1 MGKIFHGVAGRI
13 KGSVGNTTF
22 RRIYGEANASA
33 MYDKVLEV
41 SNPRT
46 GAQILQRM
54 RLAPAQK
61 FYEAFK
67 QVLDHSRQGIQAGE
81 KTRRAFMAEVM
92 SKGFP
97 SMPYVVK
104 GFQGVVGERYP
115 LSKGTLPRIFAWP
128 STTME
133 WCEVSINIE
142 ASTSTDTPA
151 ALLQKLQAS
160 NPGRFED
167 GDELTF
173 VVLAG
178 DDVSGAE
185 NYALIYSIVLSAS
198 DTDTDIS
205 DIVEASND
213 GTLIFYPQFFTEDD
227 SAFGCAV
234 IHSRKVGDKWTYS
247 NAEMEFDQDYYMIY
261 HSGNAYRTAMAS
273 YGAAGFNS
281 PNGRKQ
287 LNLATNQPYNGAITK
302 ANGLINPNLE
312 NELKFVYLMST
323 TQIVDSSKQA
333 QVVTSVFV
341 KDGALVNEKG
351 EQIKKTEGGQQVN
364 VTPQMVGWAGG
375 TKVWKDAYLAQVP
388 E

>member
-115 LSKGTLPRIFAWP
+115 LSKGTLPRIFSWP
-128 STTME
+128 ATTME
-133 WCEVSINIE
+133 WVETSLNVSNGI
-142 ASTSTDTPA
+142 TLDTPA
-151 ALLQKLQAS
+151 NLLENLQAN

-178 DDVSGAE
+178 DDVNGSE

-198 DTDTDIS
+198 DQETTIDE
-205 DIVEASND
+205 IVGMSQDN
-213 GTLIFYPQFFTEDD
+213 TLTFFPQFFTEDD
-227 SAFGCAV
+227 SAFGAAV
-234 IHSRKVGDKWTYS
+234 IHSRKVGEKWTYS
-247 NAEMEFDQDYYMIY
+247 NAEMDFDQDYYMVY

-302 ANGLINPNLE
+302 ANGLVDPNLE
-312 NELKFVYLMST
+312 SELKFTYLMST

-351 EQIKKTEGGQQVN
+351 EQIKKTQGGQQVN

>member
-1 MGKIFHGVAGRI
+1 MGKIFHGPFGRV
-13 KGSVGNTTF
+13 KGSIGNTTF

-33 MYDKVLEV
+33 AYDKVLEV

-92 SKGFP
+92 SKDFQA
-97 SMPYVVK
+97 MPYVVK
-104 GFQGVVGERYP
+104 GFRGVVGERYP
-115 LSKGTLPRIFAWP
+115 LAKGTLPRIFAYP
-128 STTME
+128 SASME
-133 WCEVSINIE
+133 WCEVNLSLITGQE
-142 ASTSTDTPA
+142 VDTPA
-151 ALLQKLQAS
+151 ALLANLQAA
-160 NPGRFED
+160 NPGRFES

-178 DDVSGAE
+178 DDVSGDE
-185 NYALIYSIVLSAS
+185 SYALIYSVVLSAS
-198 DTDTDIS
+198 DGETEIGERIQIS
-205 DIVEASND
+205 AG
-213 GTLIFYPQFFTEDD
+213 GTMNFNPQFFTEDD
-227 SAFGCAV
+227 SVFGCAV
-234 IHSRKVGDKWTYS
+234 IHSRKIGTEWKYS
-247 NAEMEFDQDYYMIY
+247 NSEMGFDDGYYMVF
-261 HSGNAYRTAMAS
+261 HSGNAYREAMAS
-273 YGAAGFNS
+273 YGAAGFNV

-287 LNLATNQPYNGAITK
+287 LNLATNQAYNGAISK
-302 ANGLINPNLE
+302 ANGIINPNTNDE
-312 NELKFVYLMST
+312 VKFTYLMST

-341 KDGALVNEKG
+341 KDGALVNERG
-351 EQIKKTEGGQQVN
+351 EQVKKIEDGQQVN

-375 TKVWKDAYLAQVP
+375 TRVWKDAYLSQVP

>member
-67 QVLDHSRQGIQAGE
+67 QVMDHSRQGIQAGE

-115 LSKGTLPRIFAWP
+115 LSKGTLPRIFSWP
-128 STTME
+128 SASME
-133 WCEVSINIE
+133 WCE
-142 ASTSTDTPA
+142 TSLNVNDVDGYDTPSR
-151 ALLQKLQAS
+151 LLTALQAGS
-160 NPGRFED
+160 PGRFED

-173 VVLAG
+173 IVLAG
-178 DDVSGAE
+178 DDVSGSE
-185 NYALIYSIVLSAS
+185 NYALIFSVVLSAS
-198 DTDTDIS
+198 DDTTDLTGMFDES
-205 DIVEASND
+205 ENL
-213 GTLIFYPQFFTEDD
+213 TLNFTPRFFTDDD
-227 SAFGCAV
+227 SAFGSAV

-247 NAEMEFDQDYYMIY
+247 NAEMYFDQDYYMVY

-302 ANGLINPNLE
+302 ANGLLNPNTE
-312 NELKFVYLMST
+312 GELKFVYLMST

-333 QVVTSVFV
+333 QVITSVFV
-341 KDGALVNEKG
+341 KDGALVNENG
-351 EQIKKTEGGQQVN
+351 EQIKKVEDGQQVP
-364 VTPQMVGWAGG
+364 VTPAMVGWAGG

>member
-92 SKGFP
+92 SKGFAP
-97 SMPYVVK
+97 MPYVPK
-104 GFQGVVGERYP
+104 GFVGVVGERYP
-115 LSKGTLPRIFAWP
+115 VSKGTLPRIFAEP
-128 STTME
+128 SASME
-133 WCEVSINIE
+133 WCETSLKVSDVDGYN
-142 ASTSTDTPA
+142 TPSRLLT
-151 ALLQKLQAS
+151 ALQTGS
-160 NPGRFED
+160 PGRFED

-178 DDVSGAE
+178 DDVSGSE
-185 NYALIYSIVLSAS
+185 SYALIFSVVLSAS
-198 DTDTDIS
+198 DDTTDLTGMFDES
-205 DIVEASND
+205 EAL
-213 GTLIFYPQFFTEDD
+213 TLNYTPRFFTEDD
-227 SAFGCAV
+227 SVLGCAV
-234 IHSRKVGDKWTYS
+234 IHSRKVGDSWTYS
-247 NAEMEFDQDYYMIY
+247 ATEMGFDQDYYMVW
-261 HSGNAYRTAMAS
+261 HSGNAYREAMAS
-273 YGAAGFNS
+273 YGAAGFNV

-287 LNLATNQPYNGAITK
+287 LKLATNQPYNGAITK
-302 ANGLINPNLE
+302 ANGLLNPNTE
-312 NELKFVYLMST
+312 NELKFTYLMST

-341 KDGALVNEKG
+341 KDGALVNEQG

-364 VTPQMVGWAGG
+364 VTPQMIGWAGG
-375 TKVWKDAYLAQVP
+375 TRVWKDAYLVQVP

>member
-46 GAQILQRM
+46 GSQILQRM

-61 FYEAFK
+61 FYETFK
-67 QVLDHSRQGIQAGE
+67 QVMDHSRQGIQAGE

-92 SKGFP
+92 SKGFS
-97 SMPYVVK
+97 SMPYVPK

-115 LSKGTLPRIFAWP
+115 LSKGTLPRIFAYTNV
-128 STTME
+128 SME
-133 WCEVSINIE
+133 WADVELVMDPSDHY
-142 ASTSTDTPA
+142 DTPA
-151 ALLQKLQAS
+151 ALLANLQS
-160 NPGRFED
+160 RNPGRFED

-173 VVLAG
+173 VALCG
-178 DDVSGAE
+178 DDVSGNE
-185 NYALIYSIVLSAS
+185 SYSSIFSVVLSAA
-198 DTDTDIS
+198 DTDTVIEERIS
-205 DIVEASND
+205 VSESDRM
-213 GTLIFYPQFFTEDD
+213 IFNPLFFTEDD
-227 SAFGCAV
+227 ALFGVGV
-234 IHSRKVGDKWTYS
+234 IHSRKVGNGWTYS
-247 NAEMEFDQDYYMIY
+247 SAAMDFDQDYYMVW
-261 HSGNAYRTAMAS
+261 HNGNAYRTAMAS
-273 YGAAGFNS
+273 YGAAGFNE

-287 LNLATNQPYNGAITK
+287 LKLATNQPYNGAITK
-302 ANGLINPNLE
+302 ANGLLNPNKE

-351 EQIKKTEGGQQVN
+351 EVIKKTEGGQQVP

-375 TKVWKDAYLAQVP
+375 TRVWKDAYLVQVP

>member
-1 MGKIFHGVAGRI
+1 MGKIFHGPFGRV
-13 KGSVGNTTF
+13 KGSIGNTTF

-33 MYDKVLEV
+33 AYDKVLEV

-92 SKGFP
+92 SQGFS

-115 LSKGTLPRIFAWP
+115 LAKGTLPRVFAQV
-128 STTME
+128 SVSME
-133 WCEVSINIE
+133 WCEVELNVL
-142 ASTSTDTPA
+142 AGQGVGTPA
-151 ALLQKLQAS
+151 ALLNNLQLN

-178 DDVSGAE
+178 NDAYGSE
-185 NYALIYSIVLSAS
+185 NYALIYSIVLSSS
-198 DTDTDIS
+198 DSETDLTERIQVS
-205 DIVEASND
+205 DGSGINFV
-213 GTLIFYPQFFTEDD
+213 PPFFTEDD
-227 SAFGCAV
+227 SVFGCAV
-234 IHSRKVGDKWTYS
+234 IHSRKIGTEWKYS
-247 NAEMEFDQDYYMIY
+247 NAELDFDQDYYMIY
-261 HSGNAYRTAMAS
+261 HSGNAYRAAMAS
-273 YGAAGFNS
+273 YGAAGFNV

-287 LNLATNQPYNGAITK
+287 LNLATNQPYNGAISK
-302 ANGLINPNLE
+302 ANGIINPNT
-312 NELKFVYLMST
+312 NEEVKFTYLMST

-351 EQIKKTEGGQQVN
+351 EQVKKTEGGQQVN
-364 VTPQMVGWAGG
+364 VTPQMVGWTGG
-375 TKVWKDAYLAQVP
+375 TRVWKDAYLVQVP

>member
-46 GAQILQRM
+46 GSQILQRM

-61 FYEAFK
+61 FYETFK

-81 KTRRAFMAEVM
+81 KTRRAFMSEVM
-92 SKGFP
+92 SKGFGK
-97 SMPYVVK
+97 MPYVPK
-104 GFQGVVGERYP
+104 GFEGVVGEQYP
-115 LSKGTLPRIFAWP
+115 MAKGTLPRVFAWP
-128 STTME
+128 NVSTE
-133 WCEVSINIE
+133 WADVELVLDPNHDY
-142 ASTSTDTPA
+142 DTPA
-151 ALLQKLQAS
+151 ALLANLQS
-160 NPGRFED
+160 QNPGRFED

-173 VVLAG
+173 VALCG
-178 DDVSGAE
+178 DDVSGNE
-185 NYALIYSIVLSAS
+185 SYPSIFSVVLSAA
-198 DTDTDIS
+198 DTDTVIEERIS
-205 DIVEASND
+205 VSQANRM
-213 GTLIFYPQFFTEDD
+213 IFNPLFFTEDD
-227 SAFGCAV
+227 ALFGVAV
-234 IHSRKVGDKWTYS
+234 IHSRKVGTGWTYS
-247 NAEMEFDQDYYMIY
+247 NAAMDFDQDYYMVW
-261 HSGNAYRTAMAS
+261 HNGNAYRTAMAS
-273 YGAAGFNS
+273 YGAAGFNE

-287 LNLATNQPYNGAITK
+287 LKLATNQPYNGAITK

-312 NELKFVYLMST
+312 NELKFTYLMST

-375 TKVWKDAYLAQVP
+375 TRVWKDAYLVQVP

>member
-81 KTRRAFMAEVM
+81 KTRRAFMSEVM
-92 SKGFP
+92 SKGFS
-97 SMPYVVK
+97 SMPYVPK
-104 GFQGVVGERYP
+104 GFEGVVGERYP
-115 LSKGTLPRIFAWP
+115 LAKGTLPRIFAWP
-128 STTME
+128 ASTME
-133 WCEVSINIE
+133 WCE
-142 ASTSTDTPA
+142 TSLNYNPEVPVTTPDE
-151 ALLQKLQAS
+151 LLIALQAG

-173 VVLAG
+173 VILAG
-178 DDVSGAE
+178 DDVSGNE
-185 NYALIYSIVLSAS
+185 NYAYIYSVVLSGS
-198 DTDTDIS
+198 DSETDI
-205 DIVEASND
+205 D
-213 GTLIFYPQFFTEDD
+213 GLFSKSTDNTLNFLPTLYTEDD
-227 SAFGCAV
+227 SVLGCAV

-247 NAEMEFDQDYYMIY
+247 VAAMDFDQDYYMIW
-261 HSGNAYRTAMAS
+261 HNGNAYRTAMAS
-273 YGAAGFNS
+273 YGAAGFNE

-287 LNLATNQPYNGAITK
+287 LKQATNQPYNGAITK
-302 ANGLINPNLE
+302 ANGLINPNTPSE
-312 NELKFVYLMST
+312 KNFTYLMST

-341 KDGALVNEKG
+341 LDGGLVDEKG
-351 EQIKKTEGGQQVN
+351 QNIMIEDGGLQRP
-364 VTPQMVGWAGG
+364 VTTADINWNGG
-375 TKVWKDAYLAQVP
+375 TKVWRPAYLAQVP

>member
-92 SKGFP
+92 SKGFAP
-97 SMPYVVK
+97 MPYVPK

-115 LSKGTLPRIFAWP
+115 LSKGTLPRIFAEP
-128 STTME
+128 SSTME
-133 WCEVSINIE
+133 WVE
-142 ASTSTDTPA
+142 TSLAVNNGITLDTPA
-151 ALLQKLQAS
+151 NLLENLQAN

-178 DDVSGAE
+178 SDVSGDE
-185 NYALIYSIVLSAS
+185 CYALIYSIVLSAS
-198 DTDTDIS
+198 DQETTIDE
-205 DIVEASND
+205 IVGMSQDN
-213 GTLIFYPQFFTEDD
+213 TLTFFPQFFTEDD
-227 SAFGCAV
+227 SAFGAAV
-234 IHSRKVGDKWTYS
+234 IHSRKVGDAWTYS
-247 NAEMEFDQDYYMIY
+247 TASMEFDSDYYMVW
-261 HSGNAYRTAMAS
+261 HSGNAYREAMAS
-273 YGAAGFNS
+273 YGAAGFNV

-287 LNLATNQPYNGAITK
+287 LKLATNQPYNGAITK
-302 ANGLINPNLE
+302 ANGLVNPNQE
-312 NELKFVYLMST
+312 GELKFVYLMST

-341 KDGALVNEKG
+341 KEGALVNEKG
-351 EQIKKTEGGQQVN
+351 EVVKKTEGGQQVP
-364 VTPQMVGWAGG
+364 VTPVMIGWSGG
-375 TKVWKDAYLAQVP
+375 TRVWKDAYLAQVP

>member
-67 QVLDHSRQGIQAGE
+67 QVLDHSRQGIQPGE

-115 LSKGTLPRIFAWP
+115 LAKGTLPRIFAEP

-133 WCEVSINIE
+133 WCETSLDVSSGIQIE
-142 ASTSTDTPA
+142 TPA
-151 ALLQKLQAS
+151 SLLSCLLDS
-160 NPGRFED
+160 NPGRFEE

-178 DDVSGAE
+178 DDVNGSE
-185 NYALIYSIVLSAS
+185 SYALIYSVVLSAS
-198 DTDTDIS
+198 DNETDIS
-205 DIVEASND
+205 EIFSKSDN
-213 GTLIFYPQFFTEDD
+213 GTLNFFPQFFTEDD

-234 IHSRKVGDKWTYS
+234 IHSRKVGDKWSYS
-247 NAEMEFDQDYYMIY
+247 NSEMQFDQDYYMIY

-273 YGAAGFNS
+273 YGAAGFNV

-302 ANGLINPNLE
+302 ANGLVDPNLE
-312 NELKFVYLMST
+312 SELKFTYLMST

-351 EQIKKTEGGQQVN
+351 EQIKKTQGGQQVN

-375 TKVWKDAYLAQVP
+375 TKVWKDAYLSQVP

>member
-67 QVLDHSRQGIQAGE
+67 QVMDHSRQGIQAGE

-92 SKGFP
+92 SKGFAP
-97 SMPYVVK
+97 MPYVPK

-115 LSKGTLPRIFAWP
+115 LSKGTLPRIFAEP
-128 STTME
+128 SASME
-133 WCEVSINIE
+133 WVETSLNIGSGASI
-142 ASTSTDTPA
+142 DTPA
-151 ALLQKLQAS
+151 ALLVALQDA

-178 DDVSGAE
+178 DDVSGNE
-185 NYALIYSIVLSAS
+185 SYALIFSVVLSAS
-198 DTDTDIS
+198 DTETAIDERIS
-205 DIVEASND
+205 RSQS
-213 GTLIFYPQFFTEDD
+213 GTMNFQPQFFTEDD
-227 SAFGCAV
+227 SAFGAAV
-234 IHSRKVGDKWTYS
+234 IHSRKVGDAWTYS
-247 NAEMEFDQDYYMIY
+247 SAQMEFDSDYYMVW
-261 HSGNAYRTAMAS
+261 HSGNAYREAMAS
-273 YGAAGFNS
+273 YGAAGFNV

-287 LNLATNQPYNGAITK
+287 LKLATNQPYNGAISK
-302 ANGLINPNLE
+302 ANGLVNPNTE
-312 NELKFVYLMST
+312 GELKFVYLMST

-364 VTPQMVGWAGG
+364 VTPQMIGWSGG
-375 TKVWKDAYLAQVP
+375 TRVWKDAYLVQVP

>member
-46 GAQILQRM
+46 GSQILQRM

-67 QVLDHSRQGIQAGE
+67 QVMDHSRQGIQAGE

-97 SMPYVVK
+97 AMPYVVK
-104 GFQGVVGERYP
+104 GFKGVVGERYP

-133 WCEVSINIE
+133 WCETSLKLE
-142 ASTSTDTPA
+142 AGTSTDTPA
-151 ALLQKLQAS
+151 ELLQKLQAK

-178 DDVSGAE
+178 DDVSGDE
-185 NYALIYSIVLSAS
+185 NYALIYSVVLSAS
-198 DTDTDIS
+198 DTETDIVNVIES
-205 DIVEASND
+205 SND
-213 GTLIFYPQFFTEDD
+213 GTLIYTPQFFTEDD
-227 SAFGCAV
+227 SVLGCAV
-234 IHSRKVGDKWTYS
+234 IHSRKVGDKWSYS
-247 NAEMEFDQDYYMIY
+247 NAEMECDPDYYMIY

-273 YGAAGFNS
+273 YGAAGYNV

-302 ANGLINPNLE
+302 ANGLINPNTE
-312 NELKFVYLMST
+312 GELKFVYLMST

>member
-133 WCEVSINIE
+133 WCEVALNFNPNVNVANPAE
-142 ASTSTDTPA
+142 LLA
-151 ALLQKLQAS
+151 ALQDG

-167 GDELTF
+167 GDELSI
-173 VVLAG
+173 VILAG

-185 NYALIYSIVLSAS
+185 NYALIYSVVLSAS
-198 DTDTDIS
+198 DEETDIEDVFSKS
-205 DIVEASND
+205 DNN
-213 GTLIFYPQFFTEDD
+213 TLTFFPKFFTEDD

-247 NAEMEFDQDYYMIY
+247 NAEMDFDQDYYMIY

>member
-1 MGKIFHGVAGRI
+1 MGKIFHGVAGRL

-67 QVLDHSRQGIQAGE
+67 QVLDHSRQGIQTGE

-133 WCEVSINIE
+133 WCEAAINIE
-142 ASTSTDTPA
+142 AGTSTDTPA
-151 ALLQKLQAS
+151 TLLQKLQAK

-205 DIVEASND
+205 DIIEASND
-213 GTLIFYPQFFTEDD
+213 GTLIFYPQFFTEDN

-312 NELKFVYLMST
+312 NELKFIYLMST

>member
-97 SMPYVVK
+97 PMPYVVK

-128 STTME
+128 SSTMK
-133 WCEVSINIE
+133 WCETSIKLQE
-142 ASTSTDTPA
+142 GTSTDTPA
-151 ALLQKLQAS
+151 ELLQKLQAS

-178 DDVSGAE
+178 DDVSGE
-185 NYALIYSIVLSAS
+185 ESYALIFSVVLSAS
-198 DTDTDIS
+198 DTETDLANI
-205 DIVEASND
+205 IEASNN
-213 GTLIFYPQFFTEDD
+213 GTLDYHPQYFTEDD
-227 SAFGCAV
+227 AAFGCAV

-247 NAEMEFDQDYYMIY
+247 NAEMDFDSDYYMIY

-273 YGAAGFNS
+273 YGAAGFNV

-287 LNLATNQPYNGAITK
+287 LKLATNQPYNGAITK
-302 ANGLINPNLE
+302 ANGLVDPNLE
-312 NELKFVYLMST
+312 SELKFTYLMST

-351 EQIKKTEGGQQVN
+351 EQVKKTQGSQQVN
-364 VTPQMVGWAGG
+364 VTPQMIGWSGG
-375 TKVWKDAYLAQVP
+375 TRVWKDAYLVQVP

>member
-46 GAQILQRM
+46 GAQIIQRM

-92 SKGFP
+92 SKGFQ

-115 LSKGTLPRIFAWP
+115 LSKGTLPRIFSWP
-128 STTME
+128 SSTME
-133 WCEVSINIE
+133 WVE
-142 ASTSTDTPA
+142 TSLIVGSGVTIDTPSALLA
-151 ALLQKLQAS
+151 ALQNA

-178 DDVSGAE
+178 DDVSGSE
-185 NYALIYSIVLSAS
+185 NYALIFSIVLSAS
-198 DTDTDIS
+198 DTETTIDERFSIS
-205 DIVEASND
+205 KSGN
-213 GTLIFYPQFFTEDD
+213 LNFQPQFFTEDD
-227 SAFGCAV
+227 SAFGAAV
-234 IHSRKVGDKWTYS
+234 IHSRKVGDKWSYS
-247 NAEMEFDQDYYMIY
+247 NAEMDFDQDYYMIY

-302 ANGLINPNLE
+302 ANGLLNPNTE

-351 EQIKKTEGGQQVN
+351 EVIKKTEGGQQVN

-375 TKVWKDAYLAQVP
+375 TKVWKDAYLSQVP

>member
-46 GAQILQRM
+46 GSQILQRM

-61 FYEAFK
+61 FYETFK

-81 KTRRAFMAEVM
+81 KTRRAFMSEVM
-92 SKGFP
+92 SKGFS
-97 SMPYVVK
+97 SMPYVPK
-104 GFQGVVGERYP
+104 GFEGVVGERYP
-115 LSKGTLPRIFAWP
+115 LSKGTLPRIFSWP
-128 STTME
+128 ATTME
-133 WCEVSINIE
+133 WCETSLKVSDVDGYN
-142 ASTSTDTPA
+142 TPSRLLT
-151 ALLQKLQAS
+151 ALQTGS
-160 NPGRFED
+160 SGRFED

-178 DDVSGAE
+178 DDVSGNE
-185 NYALIYSIVLSAS
+185 NYALIFSVVLSAS
-198 DTDTDIS
+198 DDTTDLTGMFDES
-205 DIVEASND
+205 EDL
-213 GTLIFYPQFFTEDD
+213 TLNYTPRFFSEDD
-227 SAFGCAV
+227 SVLGCAV
-234 IHSRKVGDKWTYS
+234 IHSRKIGTNWTYS
-247 NAEMEFDQDYYMIY
+247 SAAMDFDQDYYMVW
-261 HSGNAYRTAMAS
+261 HNGNAYRTAMAS
-273 YGAAGFNS
+273 YGAAGFNE

-287 LNLATNQPYNGAITK
+287 LKQATNQPYNGAITK
-302 ANGLINPNLE
+302 ANGLLNPNTE
-312 NELKFVYLMST
+312 GELKFVYLMST

-341 KDGALVNEKG
+341 KDGALVNEQG

-364 VTPQMVGWAGG
+364 VTPQMIGWAGG
-375 TKVWKDAYLAQVP
+375 TRVWKDAYLVQVP

>member
-61 FYEAFK
+61 FYETFK

-115 LSKGTLPRIFAWP
+115 LAKGTLPRIFAYVNV
-128 STTME
+128 STE
-133 WCEVSINIE
+133 WADVELVIDPNAE
-142 ASTSTDTPA
+142 LDTPA
-151 ALLQKLQAS
+151 ALLAALQKN

-173 VVLAG
+173 VALCG
-178 DDVSGAE
+178 NNTTGNES
-185 NYALIYSIVLSAS
+185 YASIFSVVLSAA
-198 DTDTDIS
+198 DTETAIDERIS
-205 DIVEASND
+205 RSQD
-213 GTLIFYPQFFTEDD
+213 GYMIFNPLFFTGDD
-227 SAFGCAV
+227 ALYGVAV
-234 IHSRKVGDKWTYS
+234 LHSRKVGTSWTYS
-247 NAEMEFDQDYYMIY
+247 NAEMDFDQDYYMDW

-312 NELKFVYLMST
+312 NELKFTYLMST

-333 QVVTSVFV
+333 QVITAVFV

-351 EQIKKTEGGQQVN
+351 EQIKKIEDGKQVN

>member
-61 FYEAFK
+61 FYETFK
-67 QVLDHSRQGIQAGE
+67 QVMDHSRQGLQAGE
-81 KTRRAFMAEVM
+81 ITRRAFMAEVM
-92 SKGFP
+92 SKGFAP
-97 SMPYVVK
+97 MPYVPK
-104 GFQGVVGERYP
+104 GFEGVVGERYP
-115 LSKGTLPRIFAWP
+115 LSKGTLPRIFAEP
-128 STTME
+128 ASTME
-133 WCEVSINIE
+133 WCKTSLNYNPEVP
-142 ASTSTDTPA
+142 ASTPDE
-151 ALLQKLQAS
+151 LLSHLQNA

-178 DDVSGAE
+178 SDVSGDE
-185 NYALIYSIVLSAS
+185 NYAYIYSVVLSAS
-198 DTDTDIS
+198 DDNTDI
-205 DIVEASND
+205 D
-213 GTLIFYPQFFTEDD
+213 GLFTKSTDNTLNFLPTLFTEDD
-227 SAFGCAV
+227 SVLGCAV

-247 NAEMEFDQDYYMIY
+247 PAQMGFDDDYYMVW
-261 HSGNAYRTAMAS
+261 HNGNAYRTAMAS
-273 YGAAGFNS
+273 YGAAGFNV
-281 PNGRKQ
+281 PNGRRQLKQ
-287 LNLATNQPYNGAITK
+287 ATNQPYNGAITK
-302 ANGLINPNLE
+302 ANGLLNPNTQ
-312 NELKFVYLMST
+312 NELKFTYLMST

-341 KDGALVNEKG
+341 LNGGLVNEKG
-351 EQIKKTEGGQQVN
+351 QTIMREQQGMQTP
-364 VTPQMVGWAGG
+364 VTPADIGWTGG
-375 TKVWKDAYLAQVP
+375 TKVWREAYLAQVP

>member
-46 GAQILQRM
+46 GSQILQRM

-81 KTRRAFMAEVM
+81 KTRRAFMSEVM
-92 SKGFP
+92 SKGFAP
-97 SMPYVVK
+97 MPYVTK
-104 GFQGVVGERYP
+104 GFEGVVGERYP
-115 LSKGTLPRIFAWP
+115 LSKGTLPRIFAEP
-128 STTME
+128 SSTME
-133 WCEVSINIE
+133 WCEVALKLTE
-142 ASTSTDTPA
+142 GVSTDTPA
-151 ALLQKLQAS
+151 ALLQQLQAA

-185 NYALIYSIVLSAS
+185 SYALIYSVILSAS
-198 DTDTDIS
+198 DTETNIS
-205 DIVEASND
+205 DIIEASND
-213 GTLIFYPQFFTEDD
+213 STLIFYPQFFTEDD
-227 SAFGCAV
+227 SVLGCAV
-234 IHSRKVGDKWTYS
+234 IHSRKVGDAWTYS
-247 NAEMEFDQDYYMIY
+247 SASMEFDSDYYMVW
-261 HSGNAYRTAMAS
+261 HSGNAYREAMAS
-273 YGAAGFNS
+273 YGAAGFNV

-287 LNLATNQPYNGAITK
+287 LKLATNQPYNGAITK
-302 ANGLINPNLE
+302 ANGLVDPNLE
-312 NELKFVYLMST
+312 SELKFTYLMST

-351 EQIKKTEGGQQVN
+351 EQVKKTQGGQQVN
-364 VTPQMVGWAGG
+364 VTPAMIGWSGG
-375 TKVWKDAYLAQVP
+375 TRVWKDAYLVQVP

>member
-46 GAQILQRM
+46 GSQILQRM

-61 FYEAFK
+61 FYETFK
-67 QVLDHSRQGIQAGE
+67 QVMDHSRQGIQAGE

-92 SKGFP
+92 SKGFGL
-97 SMPYVVK
+97 MPYVPK

-115 LSKGTLPRIFAWP
+115 LSKGTLPRIFAEP
-128 STTME
+128 SSTME
-133 WCEVSINIE
+133 WCNIALSIQE
-142 ASTSTDTPA
+142 GQTYATPSQ
-151 ALLQKLQAS
+151 LLTALQAV

-178 DDVSGAE
+178 SDVSGDE
-185 NYALIYSIVLSAS
+185 SYALIFSVVLSAS
-198 DTDTDIS
+198 DDSTDLSGMFDES
-205 DIVEASND
+205 ESS
-213 GTLIFYPQFFTEDD
+213 TLNYIPKFFTEDD
-227 SAFGCAV
+227 SVLGCAV
-234 IHSRKVGDKWTYS
+234 IHSRKVGDAWTYS
-247 NAEMEFDQDYYMIY
+247 SAQMGFDNDYYMVW
-261 HSGNAYRTAMAS
+261 HSGNAYREAMAS
-273 YGAAGFNS
+273 YGAAGFNV

-287 LNLATNQPYNGAITK
+287 LKLATNQPYNGAITK
-302 ANGLINPNLE
+302 ANGLINPNTE
-312 NELKFVYLMST
+312 GELKFTYLMST

-341 KDGALVNEKG
+341 KEGALVNEKG

-364 VTPQMVGWAGG
+364 VTPQMIGWSGG
-375 TKVWKDAYLAQVP
+375 TRVWKDAYLVQIP

>member
-46 GAQILQRM
+46 GSQILQRM

-81 KTRRAFMAEVM
+81 KTRRAFMSEVM
-92 SKGFP
+92 SKGFS
-97 SMPYVVK
+97 SMPYVPK
-104 GFQGVVGERYP
+104 GFEGVVGERYP
-115 LSKGTLPRIFAWP
+115 LAKGTLPRIFAY
-128 STTME
+128 TN
-133 WCEVSINIE
+133 VSMDWADIE
-142 ASTSTDTPA
+142 LIIDPNSDYDTPA
-151 ALLQKLQAS
+151 ALLANLQS
-160 NPGRFED
+160 QNPGRFED

-173 VVLAG
+173 VALCG
-178 DDVSGAE
+178 DDVSGNE
-185 NYALIYSIVLSAS
+185 SYPSIFSVVLSAA
-198 DTDTDIS
+198 DTDTLIDDRIS
-205 DIVEASND
+205 ISQDNRM
-213 GTLIFYPQFFTEDD
+213 IFNPLFFTEDD
-227 SAFGCAV
+227 SLFGIAC
-234 IHSRKVGDKWTYS
+234 IHSRKVGTGWTYS
-247 NAEMEFDQDYYMIY
+247 SAAMDFDQDYYMVW
-261 HSGNAYRTAMAS
+261 HNGNAYRTAMAS
-273 YGAAGFNS
+273 YGAAGFNE

-287 LNLATNQPYNGAITK
+287 LKLATNQPYNGAITK

-312 NELKFVYLMST
+312 NELKFTYLMST
-323 TQIVDSSKQA
+323 TQIVDSSRQA

-351 EQIKKTEGGQQVN
+351 EQIKKVEGGQQVN

-375 TKVWKDAYLAQVP
+375 TRVWKDAYLVQVP

>member
-1 MGKIFHGVAGRI
+1 MGKVFHGVAGRI

-67 QVLDHSRQGIQAGE
+67 QVMDHSRQGIQAGE

-115 LSKGTLPRIFAWP
+115 LAKGTLPRIFAWP
-128 STTME
+128 ATTME
-133 WCEVSINIE
+133 WVE
-142 ASTSTDTPA
+142 TSLKVVEGATFNTPSELLA
-151 ALLQKLQAS
+151 ALQSA

-178 DDVSGAE
+178 DDISSSE
-185 NYALIYSIVLSAS
+185 NYALIYSVVLSAS
-198 DTDTDIS
+198 DTTTNLGSLFD
-205 DIVEASND
+205 ESND
-213 GTLIFYPQFFTEDD
+213 STLNFTPDFFTQDD
-227 SAFGCAV
+227 SVFGAAV
-234 IHSRKVGDKWTYS
+234 IHSRKVGEKWSYS
-247 NAEMEFDQDYYMIY
+247 SAEMDFDQDYYMVY
-261 HSGNAYRTAMAS
+261 HSGNAYRAAMAS
-273 YGAAGFNS
+273 YGAAGFNV

-351 EQIKKTEGGQQVN
+351 EQIKKIEGGQQVN
-364 VTPQMVGWAGG
+364 VTPAMVGWAGG
-375 TKVWKDAYLAQVP
+375 TKVWKDEYLAQVP

>member
-67 QVLDHSRQGIQAGE
+67 QVLDHSRQGIQTGE

-128 STTME
+128 SPTME
-133 WCEVSINIE
+133 WCEVALSYN
-142 ASTSTDTPA
+142 STVGVANPAELLA
-151 ALLQKLQAS
+151 ALQNA

-178 DDVSGAE
+178 DDVSGDE
-185 NYALIYSIVLSAS
+185 NYALIYSVVLSAS
-198 DTDTDIS
+198 DEETNIEEVFAKS
-205 DIVEASND
+205 ENN
-213 GTLIFYPQFFTEDD
+213 TLNFFPKFFTEDD

-302 ANGLINPNLE
+302 ANGLVDPNLKT
-312 NELKFVYLMST
+312 ELKFTYLMST

-351 EQIKKTEGGQQVN
+351 EQIKKTQDGQQVN

>member
-133 WCEVSINIE
+133 WCEAAINIE

-151 ALLQKLQAS
+151 VLLQKLQAS
-160 NPGRFED
+160 NPSRFED

-198 DTDTDIS
+198 DTETNLS
-205 DIVEASND
+205 DIIEASNN

-247 NAEMEFDQDYYMIY
+247 NAEMEFDQDYYMVY

-273 YGAAGFNS
+273 YGAAGFNT

-302 ANGLINPNLE
+302 ANGLINPNQE
-312 NELKFVYLMST
+312 GELKFTYLMST

-351 EQIKKTEGGQQVN
+351 EQIKKTEGGQQVI

>member
-22 RRIYGEANASA
+22 RRIYGEARASA
-33 MYDKVLEV
+33 VYDKVLEV

-46 GAQILQRM
+46 GSQILQRM

-61 FYEAFK
+61 FYETFK

-81 KTRRAFMAEVM
+81 KTRRAFMSEVM
-92 SKGFP
+92 SKGFA
-97 SMPYVVK
+97 SMPYVPK
-104 GFQGVVGERYP
+104 GFEGVVGERYP
-115 LSKGTLPRIFAWP
+115 LSKGTLPRIFAEP
-128 STTME
+128 SVTME
-133 WCEVSINIE
+133 WCEVALSLTAGQE
-142 ASTSTDTPA
+142 VDTPA
-151 ALLQKLQAS
+151 ALLANLQAS

-178 DDVSGAE
+178 NDVSGNE
-185 NYALIYSIVLSAS
+185 SYALIYSVVLSAS
-198 DTDTDIS
+198 DIDTAIDERIS
-205 DIVEASND
+205 ISQDN
-213 GTLIFYPQFFTEDD
+213 TMNFNPQFFTEDD
-227 SAFGCAV
+227 SVLGCAV
-234 IHSRKVGDKWTYS
+234 IHSRKVGDSWTYS
-247 NAEMEFDQDYYMIY
+247 AAEMGFDVDYYMIW
-261 HSGNAYRTAMAS
+261 HSGNAYREAMAS
-273 YGAAGFNS
+273 YGAAGFNE

-287 LNLATNQPYNGAITK
+287 LKLATNQPYNGAITK

-312 NELKFVYLMST
+312 NELRFTYLMST

-364 VTPQMVGWAGG
+364 VTPIMVGWTGG
-375 TKVWKDAYLAQVP
+375 TRVWKDAYLSQVP

>member
-46 GAQILQRM
+46 GSQILQRM

-61 FYEAFK
+61 FYETFK
-67 QVLDHSRQGIQAGE
+67 QVMDHSRQGIQAGE

-115 LSKGTLPRIFAWP
+115 LSKGTLPRIFAY
-128 STTME
+128 TN
-133 WCEVSINIE
+133 VSMDWADVELLLDPNE
-142 ASTSTDTPA
+142 DYTNPA
-151 ALLQKLQAS
+151 ALLANLQAK
-160 NPGRFED
+160 NPSRFED

-173 VVLAG
+173 VALCG
-178 DDVSGAE
+178 DDVSGSE
-185 NYALIYSIVLSAS
+185 SYASVYSVVLSAA
-198 DTDTDIS
+198 DTDTIIDERIQTTQDS
-205 DIVEASND
+205 KLLFKPLFLSK
-213 GTLIFYPQFFTEDD
+213 DD
-227 SAFGCAV
+227 SLFGIAC

-247 NAEMEFDQDYYMIY
+247 NAEMDFDQDYYMVW

-302 ANGLINPNLE
+302 ANGLLNPNTE
-312 NELKFVYLMST
+312 GELKFVYLMST

-341 KDGALVNEKG
+341 KEGALVNEKG
-351 EQIKKTEGGQQVN
+351 EVIKKIESGQQVP
-364 VTPQMVGWAGG
+364 VTPQMIGWSGG
-375 TKVWKDAYLAQVP
+375 TRVWKDAYLVQVP

>member
-61 FYEAFK
+61 FYETFK

-92 SKGFP
+92 SKGFGK
-97 SMPYVVK
+97 MPYVPK
-104 GFQGVVGERYP
+104 GFQGVVGEQYP
-115 LSKGTLPRIFAWP
+115 VAKGTLPRIFAWP
-128 STTME
+128 ASTME
-133 WCEVSINIE
+133 WCEVALTLTAGQE
-142 ASTSTDTPA
+142 VDTPA
-151 ALLQKLQAS
+151 ALLANLQAS

-178 DDVSGAE
+178 DDVSGSE
-185 NYALIYSIVLSAS
+185 NYALIYSVVLSAS
-198 DTDTDIS
+198 DTETAIDERIS
-205 DIVEASND
+205 ISQDN
-213 GTLIFYPQFFTEDD
+213 TMNFNPPFFTEDD

-234 IHSRKVGDKWTYS
+234 VHSRKVGTGWTYS
-247 NAEMEFDQDYYMIY
+247 NATMDFDQDYYMVW
-261 HSGNAYRTAMAS
+261 HNGNAYRTAMAS
-273 YGAAGFNS
+273 YGAAGFNE

-287 LNLATNQPYNGAITK
+287 LKLATNQPYNGAITI

-312 NELKFVYLMST
+312 NELKFTYLMST

-341 KDGALVNEKG
+341 KDGALVNENG
-351 EQIKKTEGGQQVN
+351 EVIKKTEGGQQVP
-364 VTPQMVGWAGG
+364 VTPAMVGWAGG